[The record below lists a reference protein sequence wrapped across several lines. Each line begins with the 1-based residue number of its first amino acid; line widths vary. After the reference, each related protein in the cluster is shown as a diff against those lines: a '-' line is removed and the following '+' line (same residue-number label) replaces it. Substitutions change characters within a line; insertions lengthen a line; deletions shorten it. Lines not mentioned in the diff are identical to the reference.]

1 MSKFNYKYDSIKKIK
16 ETFEKITQKEVSAL
30 EKRIEELYLEKEKLT
45 FRELQGKSDG
55 EKKKTTARDL
65 QFRQGF
71 SDYIQEMKDNL
82 QERIED
88 LTREKEKKM
97 KELIEKSKEVKIF
110 KTLEEKHREYYTAE
124 QNKIEMADL
133 DEIALR
139 KFSKE

>member
-55 EKKKTTARDL
+55 ERKKTTARDL

-88 LTREKEKKM
+88 LTREKEQKM